1 MEKRI
6 KKNNSINLLF
16 LGDSQTGKSFII
28 QSLIDE
34 KIVTR
39 NLLSTIG
46 IEKMIKTCQ
55 SNIQDEIKT
64 EFNLIIFDTSG
75 QERFRGIISSLFRF
89 NNLDGLILIYSTKHR
104 RSFKNIESIWID
116 FIKNYYNDISKVNNL
131 WIIGNKFDVDK
142 NDTIEEVLEEEG
154 EELAKKYGASFIL
167 FSNKDPYI
175 LQNINENIK
184 KNCRSKEY

>member
-175 LQNINENIK
+175 LQNINENI
-184 KNCRSKEY
+184 